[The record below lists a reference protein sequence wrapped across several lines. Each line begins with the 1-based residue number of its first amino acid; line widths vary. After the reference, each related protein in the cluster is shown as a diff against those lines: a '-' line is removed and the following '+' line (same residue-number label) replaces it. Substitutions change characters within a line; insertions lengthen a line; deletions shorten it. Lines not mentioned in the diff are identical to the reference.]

1 MAFRTFGRG
10 KRKKRL
16 SFESR
21 YGSEETTGKKKL
33 IFSIVSYVL
42 EILLVIGIAYSVTRY
57 GVLVTSMNGASMEAT
72 LLNDDRVLVNKFA
85 YMFAKPDRNDVIAYC
100 QESAEHNYIN
110 IKRVIALPGEK
121 IRIESG
127 KVYINDKELEEKIN
141 VELMNTGGIASED
154 ILLDDNEYFV
164 LGDNRNNSQ
173 DSRFSNVGVIVK
185 GDIIGKVSFR
195 LNSFAVV
202 DKINLKNDDESKE
215 DKESE

>member
-1 MAFRTFGRG
+1 MPQR
-10 KRKKRL
+10 
-16 SFESR
+16 
-21 YGSEETTGKKKL
+21 
-33 IFSIVSYVL
+33 
-42 EILLVIGIAYSVTRY
+42 
-57 GVLVTSMNGASMEAT
+57 
-72 LLNDDRVLVNKFA
+72 
-85 YMFAKPDRNDVIAYC
+85 
-100 QESAEHNYIN
+100 
-110 IKRVIALPGEK
+110 
-121 IRIESG
+121 
-127 KVYINDKELEEKIN
+127 
-141 VELMNTGGIASED
+141 GIASED